1 MFRLSRF
8 RRYIKHSRLFDQI
21 SKHLEVSQKY
31 SATRRNFN
39 SLLGVWKCGQTWF
52 FFYILSQNQFIF
64 KTKENFRKDILT
76 ILLENSLPDEGNGL
90 HEDSFWKRDNNLVPR
105 VSRDPGNE
113 VGEAIGKLES
123 GLFACAF
130 IDSSNFLNMSLNVF
144 MLYIFR
150 HDPSPCHAFAL
161 LFNWP
166 VTFSPVK
173 TAKKTS

>member
-8 RRYIKHSRLFDQI
+8 RRYIKHSRQCLTKFPNTSKFVKNTPRRVVILTLFSVFGNVVKHGFSFIYYLKI
-21 SKHLEVSQKY
+21 SLFLKQKRISGKIFWRFY
-31 SATRRNFN
+31 
-39 SLLGVWKCGQTWF
+39 WKIP
-52 FFYILSQNQFIF
+52 YL
-64 KTKENFRKDILT
+64 TKEFM
-76 ILLENSLPDEGNGL
+76 NGL
-90 HEDSFWKRDNNLVPR
+90 HEDSFWKRGNNLVPR
-105 VSRDPGNE
+105 VSRDPENE

-130 IDSSNFLNMSLNVF
+130 IDFLNMSVNVF

-166 VTFSPVK
+166 VTFFPVK
-173 TAKKTS
+173 TIKKTS